1 MKEMSTFGGTKGSL
15 FHDLA
20 QSVRHPEFWSYSAWL
35 EIATKY
41 RRSRLGILWMMAPAL
56 LYVWGMGWFFFGS
69 RQVALAPYIAHLGV
83 GFLVYRLAIM
93 IVVDSATV
101 AAAQRAF
108 ILDGRTRLTD
118 FALRVVARAFF
129 YLLMALPV
137 MLPLLFMP
145 GLHVDGLATLFSIT
159 GLLVVL
165 LNCMWMA
172 VIVAMAGARFTDI
185 GEFTNNLY
193 LLGYIFTPIMW
204 YASDAPAGTYR
215 GLFMRLNPIFHMIE
229 VVRAPLLQGESEA
242 SSWVFMGLMTLFGW
256 GMALLLYRRY
266 VRMVPLWI

>member
-1 MKEMSTFGGTKGSL
+1 MKETTTFGGTRGNL
-15 FHDLA
+15 LRDLA
-20 QSVRHPEFWSYSAWL
+20 QSFRHPEFWSYSAWL

-41 RRSRLGILWMMAPAL
+41 RRSRLGILWMLAPAL
-56 LYVWGMGWFFFGS
+56 LYVWGMGWFFFGP
-69 RQVALAPYIAHLGV
+69 RQVALAPYIAHLGI

-93 IVVDSATV
+93 VVSDSATV
-101 AAAQRAF
+101 AASQRAF

-118 FALRVVARAFF
+118 FALRVVARALF
-129 YLLMALPV
+129 YLLTALPV
-137 MLPLLFMP
+137 MLPLLFMQ
-145 GLHVDGLATLFSIT
+145 GMGIDGLSFLLSVL

-165 LNCMWMA
+165 LNCIWLAA
-172 VIVAMAGARFTDI
+172 VVAMAGARFSDI

-215 GLFMRLNPIFHMIE
+215 GLLMRLNPIFHMIE

-242 SSWVFMGLMTLFGW
+242 MSWIFMGVMTLFGW
-256 GMALLLYRRY
+256 VFASVLYKRY